1 MSIPS
6 PGKKVRGSLSGTPIN
21 ALLDLLG
28 RRWALGILWNLE
40 NSPCTF
46 RALQER
52 CGDISPSILNSR
64 IKDLRE
70 ADLVEKSLDGYVL
83 TRRGKEL
90 RDIILPLGKWSSEW
104 SKEVF
109 HYIQQGPLQALEQ
122 GAPPKSP

>member
-6 PGKKVRGSLSGTPIN
+6 PGNKVRGSNSGTPIN
-21 ALLDLLG
+21 ALFDLLG

-40 NSPCTF
+40 KGPCTF
-46 RALQER
+46 RNLQEL

-70 ADLVEKSLDGYVL
+70 ADLVEKTLDGYAL
-83 TRRGKEL
+83 TPRGNEL
-90 RDIILPLGKWSSEW
+90 RTIILPLGKWSAVW

-109 HYIQQGPLQALEQ
+109 DYNRPGLLEKMEQ
-122 GAPPKSP
+122 SEP

>member
-1 MSIPS
+1 MSIPN

-21 ALLDLLG
+21 ALFDLLG

-46 RALQER
+46 RNLQKR

-70 ADLVEKSLDGYVL
+70 ADLVEKSLDGYML
-83 TRRGKEL
+83 TQRGKEL
-90 RDIILPLGKWSSEW
+90 RAIILPLGKWSAVW

-109 HYIQQGPLQALEQ
+109 DYIMPGLLEKKEHLDS
-122 GAPPKSP
+122 GL